1 MALRNAQEI
10 PVEPLLQN
18 DGRGKYQLFPIK
30 YENLWKLCKD
40 AEASYW
46 RTEEVD
52 FSKDKNDW
60 NSLDEDEKHCMK
72 YVLGYFAVGDG
83 LVIDEAISLN
93 KVIGAME
100 VKLFNAFKEAIESVH
115 FRVYSTIIS
124 EYYDNTLEMEEVL
137 RFAGEIPCVQ
147 KKIEFGESLT
157 RTCGPDRLGMRIIA
171 YVIVEGLFFQG
182 SFALIGSFKERRML
196 PGLCEANRFISR
208 DEAQHAR
215 FGCEVFKYVNNKP
228 TTEEVHALMN
238 EAVTIESEFFTEA
251 LRKDLYLVSRENMLI
266 YIRYVADLLLRMLG
280 YPPLY
285 KVNNPFEFMEKFNA
299 LNMQNFFEGRVTQY
313 ARGDEKRM
321 TSLDLT
327 EDF

>member
-1 MALRNAQEI
+1 MSNNQLQH
-10 PVEPLLQN
+10 PEPLLA
-18 DGRGKYQLFPIK
+18 DSRGKYQLFPIK
-30 YENLWKLCKD
+30 YPVLWKLCQD

-46 RTEEVD
+46 RTEELD

-60 NSLDEDEKHCMK
+60 ASLNEDEKRCMK

-83 LVIDEAISLN
+83 MVIDDVISLN
-93 KVIGAME
+93 KVIAARE
-100 VKLFNAFKEAIESVH
+100 FHQFNAFKEAIEAVH

-137 RFAGEIPCVQ
+137 KFATEEPCI
-147 KKIEFGESLT
+147 KRKIEFGERLT
-157 RTCGPDRLGMRIIA
+157 ETCGADRLGMRIIA

-182 SFALIGSFKERRML
+182 SFALIGAFKERRML

-215 FGCEVFKYVNNKP
+215 FGCEAFKYIVNKP
-228 TTEEVHALMN
+228 STEEVHALMN
-238 EAVTIESEFFTEA
+238 EAVEIESQFFNEA

-280 YPPLY
+280 YPLLY
-285 KVNNPFEFMEKFNA
+285 RVNNPFEFMEKFNA
-299 LNMQNFFEGRVTQY
+299 LNMQNFFEGRVTGY
-313 ARGDEKRM
+313 ARGEEKRM
-321 TSLDLT
+321 EKLDLT
-327 EDF
+327 DDF